1 MLCFSPLPLS
11 LGHPGALV
19 PFLLLLAQALPSLQT
34 HRVDV
39 LISRGLAASQALL
52 VLRQPELEALQRRG
66 VLLGGDGCGRVR
78 LLFQRDFGL
87 TVGGTW
93 PFRSLTT
100 AHSFNGLSFLGHLF
114 GVAVSYTNS

>member
-19 PFLLLLAQALPSLQT
+19 PFLLLLAQGLPSLQT

-66 VLLGGDGCGRVR
+66 VLLGGSGRVR
-78 LLFQRDFGL
+78 LLFQRDLWL

-100 AHSFNGLSFLGHLF
+100 AHFFTGLSFLGHLF
-114 GVAVSYTNS
+114 GVAVSYTHNS